1 MRREVL
7 QSQVGGFVSSAN
19 SNFAQMGLVL
29 NRMSGYDEIQGLKQT
44 ARISQARQAAR
55 DAKAAYDKA
64 AAARVASQ
72 REVNDLL
79 QRKTSWSEAD
89 VSRFTALVRADHQLE
104 QEEARA
110 KDNVVRAED
119 GVEHALSA
127 LTQSI
132 LARYHEEQVWSDKIR
147 RLSTYGQLG
156 AMALNVLV
164 FVTAIVWVE
173 PWKRKRLGE
182 TFERR
187 VEALEKE
194 HAAQL
199 QENMG
204 AVRAGL
210 EAQAQLLE
218 TLKVPDVQAAPT
230 LVAETPEKALDDE
243 QRRRLEALAVSALG
257 GAVGAGLVTL
267 IIQLVSR

>member
-1 MRREVL
+1 PEKQQPGVLERLRGLVL

-19 SNFAQMGLVL
+19 SNFAQMALVL
-29 NRMSGYDEIQGLKQT
+29 NRKSGYDEIQGLKQT
-44 ARISQARQAAR
+44 VVEN
-55 DAKAAYDKA
+55 DKD

-79 QRKTSWSEAD
+79 QRKASWSEAD

-110 KDNVVRAED
+110 ED
-119 GVEHALSA
+119 GIEHALSA

-132 LARYHEEQVWSDKIR
+132 LARYHEE
-147 RLSTYGQLG
+147 QLG

-210 EAQAQLLE
+210 QAQAQLLE
-218 TLKVPDVQAAPT
+218 ALKVPDV
-230 LVAETPEKALDDE
+230 
-243 QRRRLEALAVSALG
+243 
-257 GAVGAGLVTL
+257 
-267 IIQLVSR
+267 